1 MNPRPNFRPAVMMR
15 QVPQA
20 AKLAMQ
26 SSAVY
31 GAVTLGMVILAGRVY
46 DSVVA
51 GRSATAAGGG
61 NAEPAQAPVRAAPA
75 PARIH
80 AYRDAFEEGLV
91 AFNTFSLSSH

>member
-1 MNPRPNFRPAVMMR
+1 MR

-51 GRSATAAGGG
+51 GRTAAGT
-61 NAEPAQAPVRAAPA
+61 AEPAQAPVRVAPA

-80 AYRDAFEEGLV
+80 AYKDAFEEGLV